1 MICRTS
7 HSGVGD
13 DLPDRLPERYV
24 SYVQAGTGLHFNY
37 YHALSHCLSVSVCV
51 CAPGI
56 THFAQDPERV
66 EVELVKFSLGLEE
79 DEDIGERID

>member
-1 MICRTS
+1 
-7 HSGVGD
+7 
-13 DLPDRLPERYV
+13 
-24 SYVQAGTGLHFNY
+24 
-37 YHALSHCLSVSVCV
+37 V

-79 DEDIGERID
+79 DEDIGERMDG

>member
-1 MICRTS
+1 MHS
-7 HSGVGD
+7 HTV
-13 DLPDRLPERYV
+13 
-24 SYVQAGTGLHFNY
+24 
-37 YHALSHCLSVSVCV
+37 CLSLCV

>member
-1 MICRTS
+1 
-7 HSGVGD
+7 
-13 DLPDRLPERYV
+13 
-24 SYVQAGTGLHFNY
+24 
-37 YHALSHCLSVSVCV
+37 VCV
-51 CAPGI
+51 LGI